1 MSTRETNYYDSLGNG
16 EGNPLSDKEKE
27 EAEDARRKKR
37 DEALLNNGTGIYDPT
52 YYNHGG
58 TKTTRKNYDKCTVA
72 ELKSKASDKK
82 IKGYSKMTKQELIN
96 VLRGKR

>member
-1 MSTRETNYYDSLGNG
+1 MAKPDMNYDNLGYGNG
-16 EGNPLSDKEKE
+16 NQPSNEEREAEEEAKEK
-27 EAEDARRKKR
+27 AYQN
-37 DEALLNNGTGIYDPT
+37 ALLTNGRDQSYGGFS
-52 YYNHGG
+52 GG
-58 TKTTRKNYDKCTVA
+58 TKTRKNYDKCTVA